1 MILAE
6 ISLYEMLLQRL
17 DKRLSPNSD
26 GDFASWKQ
34 DWNHLLCKH
43 QTHTGQLRAP
53 SHPIPALPTAA
64 ILKIGYH
71 CACLIFA
78 IRWLEDLGER
88 LCSTTFLSDQPLA
101 SAFVPSLNQVQDTD
115 KGTRIVALRTH
126 ALKNARAILEKF
138 LHMPAFLRDAL
149 VSIKF
154 LCLAYS
160 ALILAHYQDAQS
172 ELTEKHNVDLLTRV
186 EEWFDTSPGKSA
198 VAKFVTMAKQRLKA
212 RRAARSLDLNF
223 GERTTNLRALRNLAP
238 EQFIPAPVSASTA
251 EEEEISIAQQ
261 ESNSL
266 WSVASAADYDFPN
279 MEEFFSGGFLGI
291 DLEV

>member
-43 QTHTGQLRAP
+43 QTHTEQLRGP

-126 ALKNARAILEKF
+126 ALKNARAVLEKF

-238 EQFIPAPVSASTA
+238 EQFIPAPISASTA
-251 EEEEISIAQQ
+251 EEEISIAQQ